1 MGTWSP
7 VKLTAMH
14 HQHLRMGATIGDEHG
29 WRRPSYYTSSQR
41 ELEAIREAGGV
52 CDTSPCGKFLVQGSG
67 VWPALRGL
75 VLESASLPVNR
86 ATIGGPVGPDGA
98 GPLRLVTC
106 RLADDEA
113 FIISSPE
120 EAGQAMRAL
129 QGHLDGCAH
138 TVEMTSHYAAASV
151 LGPLSSQLLA
161 KVTDLDISPRAF
173 PDLSCAQGQ
182 LAEVYAIVLR
192 EDRGGLLGYDIFFS
206 RDYGEYLWEVLLE
219 AGRDYG
225 IGPVGTEALKL
236 LVGGD

>member
-14 HQHLRMGATIGDEHG
+14 HQHLSMGATIGDEHG
-29 WRRPSYYTSSQR
+29 WRRPSYYTSSQQ
-41 ELEAIREAGGV
+41 EVEAIREAGGV

-67 VWPALRGL
+67 VWPALGGL
-75 VLESASLPVNR
+75 VPESASLPVNR
-86 ATIGGPVGPDGA
+86 ATIGGLVGPDGA
-98 GPLRLVTC
+98 DSLRVVTC

-113 FIISSPE
+113 IIISSPG

-138 TVEMTSHYAAASV
+138 IVEMTSHYAAVSV
-151 LGPLSSQLLA
+151 LGPLSGQLLA

-219 AGRDYG
+219 AGREYG
-225 IGPVGTEALKL
+225 IGPVGTEALKQ